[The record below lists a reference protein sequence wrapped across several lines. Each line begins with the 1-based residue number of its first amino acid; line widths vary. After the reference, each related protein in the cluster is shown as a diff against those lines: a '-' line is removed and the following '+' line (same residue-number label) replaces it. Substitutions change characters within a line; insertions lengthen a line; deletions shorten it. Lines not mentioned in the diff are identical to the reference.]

1 MNAEVEDDEEIGL
14 LDLLTM
20 LGEEKWAVLGVTLA
34 ATLTGLIVSLIVT
47 PIFSS
52 TALIMPAPQGGG
64 GAGAAALAQLQRHH
78 ADLVPIGTWCGS
90 SEDLAAVRPVRP
102 ARIGQRLMMSH
113 RVMAR

>member
-1 MNAEVEDDEEIGL
+1 MNAEVEDGEEIGL

-20 LGEEKWAVLGVTLA
+20 VGEEKWAVLGVTLA

-64 GAGAAALAQLQRHH
+64 GAGAAALAQLAQTPGLG
-78 ADLVPIGTWCGS
+78 ALGGVAGG
-90 SEDLAAVRPVRP
+90 EVERP
-102 ARIGQRLMMSH
+102 ALPRDDAQPNGSGRFDRQ
-113 RVMAR
+113 A